1 LTLFSRALRQGKK
14 KMRLK
19 HNKKRNTAFVY
30 EALVRELTE
39 SVVKNNKNKQNKIVS
54 IIKEHFPTNSILKE
68 ELELY
73 KSIYETKSIQKHTA
87 EKIVFEVKTKRDKLD
102 KKKLFQEQS
111 ALINKI
117 NKTLSAKLY
126 SNFVPNYKTIA
137 SVYSIFQD
145 TLPIK
150 DRVLLEENIVDQ
162 MSSSIGDINDRK
174 QPIDSLTYKTFVEK
188 FNKEYSDALNFE
200 QKKVLSH
207 YISSFVDN
215 GIEFKA
221 VLNEEIGEIKD
232 QIKKFKVKKSLSEDE
247 TLKNKLEKV
256 YNILDNVKTR
266 EPDLEVVEMV
276 LNAQQ
281 LVEELNN
288 SDEH

>member
-1 LTLFSRALRQGKK
+1 
-14 KMRLK
+14 MRLK
-19 HNKKRNTAFVY
+19 HNKKRNTAFLY

-54 IIKEHFPTNSILKE
+54 IIKDHFNTDSVLKE

-73 KSIYETKSIQKHTA
+73 KSIYETRHIEKTTA
-87 EKIVFEVKTKRDKLD
+87 EKIIYQVKERHDSLD

-117 NKTLSAKLY
+117 SRTLSAKLY

-145 TLPIK
+145 ALPVK

-162 MSSSIGDINDRK
+162 MSASVELVQESL
-174 QPIDSLTYKTFVEK
+174 QPIDSLVYNTFVKK
-188 FNKEYSDALNFE
+188 FNEEYKGLLSEN
-200 QKKVLSH
+200 QKTLLSS
-207 YISSFVDN
+207 YISSFSDN
-215 GIEFKA
+215 GIELKLY
-221 VLNEEIGEIKD
+221 LNEEIGRLKTSLNSIKENQGENSSD
-232 QIKKFKVKKSLSEDE
+232 LKDKIAEVYSVLEN
-247 TLKNKLEKV
+247 TKNKE
-256 YNILDNVKTR
+256 IDT
-266 EPDLEVVEMV
+266 ETIEIV

-281 LVEELNN
+281 LLEEIETYDN
-288 SDEH
+288 